1 MDSGLPPL
9 TPALEARL
17 AALPLA
23 AQVGMLIAGRIW
35 GDLDAEYEAT
45 VRACHLGGV
54 VLFADNIGTP
64 DETRALT
71 ARVQELCAL
80 PGLPAIVAVDQEGG
94 RVRRLRDPAVAF
106 PSAMAVGATG
116 DPAHAARWGHATARE
131 LRALGLN
138 MDFAPVLDVNNN
150 PDNPVIGTR
159 SYGEDPAAV
168 ARFGVAA
175 LAGLR
180 AGGVAA
186 TGKHFPGHG
195 DTGTDSHLDLPQIA
209 GDPDR
214 LRAVELPPFRAAI
227 AAGIP
232 AIMTSHIVFPAL
244 DPDGLPAT
252 LSRRILTG
260 LLRDEL
266 GFEGVIVSDAMN
278 MRAIADRWGVVDG
291 STRFIAAGGDLV
303 EPLGDERAVHAAIVA
318 ATESERIPR
327 AQIAASVRRVARLRA
342 WLAAGE
348 AAAPADPEWLGAAE
362 HRAWATAIARD
373 ALTLLRDD
381 AGLLPLRPDARL
393 AVLEFLQQP
402 AYLAPGDRPA
412 VSPLAAALAPRF
424 PRLTSATLDGV
435 APTEDDLAAA
445 RAAAAAADLILLGT
459 RAANRLPAQAA
470 AIAAIRAWGP
480 PIVAVALADP
490 YDSRAYPALPTA
502 LATYGADPA
511 MLDAL
516 GAALLGELTP
526 RGRPPVTIAGS

>member
-1 MDSGLPPL
+1 MTDSTLPPL
-9 TPALEARL
+9 TPALA
-17 AALPLA
+17 AYVDALPLA

-35 GDLDAEYEAT
+35 GHLDAEYEAT
-45 VRACHLGGV
+45 LRECHLGGV

-71 ARVQELCAL
+71 ARIQELCAL

-94 RVRRLRDPAVAF
+94 RVRRLKDPATAF

-116 DPAHAARWGHATARE
+116 DPAHAERWGRATARE

-138 MDFAPVLDVNNN
+138 VDFAPVLDVNNN
-150 PDNPVIGTR
+150 PANPVIGTR
-159 SYGEDPAAV
+159 SYSEDPAAV

-195 DTGTDSHLDLPQIA
+195 DTGTDSHLDLPQIG
-209 GDPDR
+209 GDLDR

-232 AIMTSHIVFPAL
+232 AIMSSHIVFPAL
-244 DPDGLPAT
+244 DPDGLPGT
-252 LSRRILTG
+252 LSRRILVG

-266 GFEGVIVSDAMN
+266 GFDGVIVSDAMN

-291 STRFIAAGGDLV
+291 SVRFIAAGGDLV
-303 EPLGDERAVHAAIVA
+303 EPLGDERAIHAGLLA
-318 ATESERIPR
+318 AVESGRIPA
-327 AQIAASVRRVARLRA
+327 AQFAASVRRVARLRT
-342 WLAAGE
+342 WLASQGDV
-348 AAAPADPEWLGAAE
+348 DPSWLGAAE
-362 HRAWATAIARD
+362 HRGWATAIVRD

-381 AGLLPLRPDARL
+381 ARLLPLRPDTRL

-402 AYLAPGDRPA
+402 AYLAPSDRPA
-412 VSPLAAALAPRF
+412 LSPLAAALDARF

-435 APTEDDLAAA
+435 APTAADLAAA
-445 RAAAAAADLILLGT
+445 RAATVGADAILLGT

-470 AIAAIRAWGP
+470 AIATIASWGL

-490 YDSRAYPALPTA
+490 YDTLAYPTLPTA

-516 GAALLGELTP
+516 GAALRGELTP
-526 RGRPPVTIAGS
+526 RGRLPVTVSR

>member
-1 MDSGLPPL
+1 MADFTLPPL
-9 TPALEARL
+9 TPATEATL
-17 AALPLA
+17 DTLPLA
-23 AQVGMLIAGRIW
+23 ARVGMLIAGRIW
-35 GDLDAEYEAT
+35 GDLDAAYAAT
-45 VRACHLGGV
+45 MRECHLGGV

-71 ARVQELCAL
+71 ARIQELCAL
-80 PGLPAIVAVDQEGG
+80 PGLPALVAVDQEGG
-94 RVRRLRDPAVAF
+94 RVRRLRDPATAF

-116 DPAHAARWGHATARE
+116 DPAHAERWGRATARE

-150 PDNPVIGTR
+150 PANPVIGTR
-159 SYGEDPAAV
+159 SYGERAAAV

-195 DTGTDSHLDLPQIA
+195 DTSTDSHLALPQIA
-209 GDPDR
+209 GDLDR

-232 AIMTSHIVFPAL
+232 AIMSSHIVFPAL
-244 DPDGLPAT
+244 DPDGLPGT

-266 GFEGVIVSDAMN
+266 GFDGVIVSDAMN

-291 STRFIAAGGDLV
+291 SVRFIAAGGDLV
-303 EPLGDERAVHAAIVA
+303 EPLGDERAVHAALVA
-318 ATESERIPR
+318 AVEGGRIPQ

-342 WLAAGE
+342 WLAAQ
-348 AAAPADPEWLGAAE
+348 PSADATSLGAAE
-362 HRAWATAIARD
+362 HRGWATAIARD

-381 AGLLPLRPDARL
+381 AGLLPLPTDARL

-402 AYLAPGDRPA
+402 AYLAASDRPT
-412 VSPLAAALAPRF
+412 VSPLAAALHTRF
-424 PRLTSATLDGV
+424 PRLTSATLAGV
-435 APTEDDLAAA
+435 APTADDLAAA
-445 RAAAAAADLILLGT
+445 RAATAGADLILLGT
-459 RAANRLPAQAA
+459 RGANRLPAQAA
-470 AIAAIRAWGP
+470 AIAAIRDWGLP
-480 PIVAVALADP
+480 LIAVALADP
-490 YDSRAYPALPTA
+490 YDTRAYPTLPTA

-526 RGRPPVTIAGS
+526 RGRLPVTVDES